1 VPACIVNINGGDRLA
16 AEFLKPHEQFVI
28 SDNSS
33 SATGRPPILASD
45 MQIRR
50 LAHPKPG
57 SHSYSNA
64 PITRADIC
72 SYLLP

>member
-33 SATGRPPILASD
+33 SATGRPPILVSRERSSLTWPA
-45 MQIRR
+45 MRE
-50 LAHPKPG
+50 
-57 SHSYSNA
+57 
-64 PITRADIC
+64 
-72 SYLLP
+72 